1 MTRSFKFIAATAL
14 LAAAATSTVAY
25 AQDLAGAIAS
35 GAVGEQADGYMG
47 VRGAAGG
54 GVRAAVEALNIK
66 RRAAYTELAAKR
78 AVTVQEVAASVG
90 CQTLRNRVAPG
101 QAYQLRDGQWRVRD
115 AAPIA
120 LPDYCG

>member
-1 MTRSFKFIAATAL
+1 MTRTVKMIVAAAL
-14 LAAAATSTVAY
+14 LGSSATVAH
-25 AQDLAGAIAS
+25 AQDLAGAIAA
-35 GAVGEQADGYMG
+35 GVVGEQADGYMG
-47 VRGAAGG
+47 VRGAAGAS
-54 GVRAAVEALNIK
+54 VRAAVEALNIK

-90 CQTLRNRVAPG
+90 CQTLRSRVGPG
-101 QAYQLRDGQWRVRD
+101 QAYQLRDGTWRVRE